1 MYATLQQAHEALE
14 ETVSSVAI
22 EWQKALTGLA
32 GSPSARDLPT
42 MEQFVAVHVGR
53 MTESTNALANL
64 ARHAAAGTID
74 EDVLRTLMLWT

>member
-1 MYATLQQAHEALE
+1 
-14 ETVSSVAI
+14 
-22 EWQKALTGLA
+22 
-32 GSPSARDLPT
+32 